1 LRRATPALGIVIGL
15 VGVVF
20 VVRELVRNRAE
31 VLAAAGGADPLV
43 LALALLVG
51 LASMTSIGLAW
62 RRCLALLGVQRPAGD
77 TLRRYFVGQLGKYVP
92 GGIWPVV
99 GRAEMA
105 RRGGVPASA
114 AYGSTLLSM
123 AMAYLAATLTLA
135 AAALVAGAGRVGEVA
150 WQPVVAILPLGVLAL
165 HPSVLAW
172 GLGVFRRVTKR
183 EIALPIPTW
192 PVSIGLLVRHVPAW
206 IGVSVATWLVAST
219 LDPGAVDVRNLVFAT
234 SLSWVVG
241 FLAVGVPGG
250 IGVREAVFVA
260 SATSLSSSG
269 VAAAVAV
276 VSRAVFV
283 LVDLG
288 GAGIVTIVFR
298 GRSPLATPPFGSDV
312 PSREPGQSRTA

>member
-1 LRRATPALGIVIGL
+1 LRRAAHALGIVIGL
-15 VGVVF
+15 LGVVF
-20 VVRELVRNRAE
+20 VVRELVRNRDE

-62 RRCLALLGVQRPAGD
+62 RRCLAVLGVQRPVGD

-105 RRGGVPASA
+105 RRGGIPASA

-123 AMAYLAATLTLA
+123 AVAYLAATLTA
-135 AAALVAGAGRVGEVA
+135 AAALVAGAGGTGGVA
-150 WQPVVAILPLGVLAL
+150 WQPVVALLPLGVLAL
-165 HPSVLAW
+165 HPAVLTW
-172 GLGVFRRVTKR
+172 GLGLVRRVTKR
-183 EIALPIPTW
+183 EIALPVPSW

-206 IGVSVATWLVAST
+206 IGISVATWLVAST
-219 LDPGAVDVRNLVFAT
+219 LDPGAVDLRNLAFAT

-276 VSRAVFV
+276 VARAVFV

-288 GAGIVTIVFR
+288 GAG
-298 GRSPLATPPFGSDV
+298 LATLLV
-312 PSREPGQSRTA
+312 RERPTTPTPR